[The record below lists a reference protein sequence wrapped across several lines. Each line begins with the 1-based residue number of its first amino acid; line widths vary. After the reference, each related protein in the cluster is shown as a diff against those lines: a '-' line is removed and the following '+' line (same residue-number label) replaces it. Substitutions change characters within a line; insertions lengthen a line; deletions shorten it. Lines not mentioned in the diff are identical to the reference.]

1 MKMKSK
7 TPSVLTA
14 GTTSKPST
22 RNVMNGKLVLTR
34 AAKTVLSNSGEFR
47 EKGLCDGPIYNP
59 GDACAF
65 SCAFCYVGS
74 VMRYIASPVIKE
86 YNECTSQCLGFGDV
100 VIRRDRAIA
109 LLKGQLLTE
118 SGKRIFEQG
127 DNRVLFTSSTVDVA
141 ANLELLRE
149 TADAC
154 NLILEHS
161 DLQIRLLSKS
171 SLLHRLI
178 ADNLIPERHHQ
189 RLIFGFSTGTLDDNV
204 AGAIEKG
211 TAKVSKR
218 IESLHWLQDRGLRT
232 FGMIC
237 PSLPQADYGEFSREI
252 CKAIRVRNCEHVWAE
267 PLNVRGQSLLKTIA
281 ALHNAGLRVEADR
294 LAAVSGPRNSAAW
307 EDYSRSTFLAHTRN
321 VPPEKLRFLQYID
334 GKTAPWWSVHRK
346 YGAVLLGKTAKAM
359 GLTAV

>member
-1 MKMKSK
+1 MKMKPT
-7 TPSVLTA
+7 TPLTA
-14 GTTSKPST
+14 LTSGTTSKPST
-22 RNVMNGKLVLTR
+22 RKVMNGKPVLTR
-34 AAKTVLSNSGEFR
+34 AAKTVISDSGEFR

-65 SCAFCYVGS
+65 SCTFCYVGS

-86 YNECTSQCLGFGDV
+86 YNTCTNQCLGFGDV
-100 VIRRDRAIA
+100 VIGRQDTLA
-109 LLKGQLLTE
+109 LLKGQLLTKH
-118 SGKRIFEQG
+118 GIRRFEQG

-141 ANLELLRE
+141 ANMELLRE

-154 NLILEHS
+154 NLILEHT

-178 ADNLIPERHHQ
+178 ADNMIPVRHHQ
-189 RLIFGFSTGTLDDNV
+189 RLIFGFSTGTLDDKV

-237 PSLPQADYGEFSREI
+237 PSLPQANYGKFSRDI
-252 CKAIRVRNCEHVWAE
+252 CKAIRVRKCEHVWAE
-267 PLNVRGQSLLKTIA
+267 PLNVRGQSLIKTIG
-281 ALHNAGLRVEADR
+281 ALQNAGLRAEADR
-294 LAAVSGPRNSAAW
+294 LASVSGPRSGEAW
-307 EDYSRSTFLAHTRN
+307 EDYSRALFLAHTGN
-321 VPPEKLRFLQYID
+321 VPAGKLRYLQYVDVETAGWWD
-334 GKTAPWWSVHRK
+334 GQRVH
-346 YGAVLLGKTAKAM
+346 GALPLGRNAIE
-359 GLTAV
+359 G